1 MSRLLNR
8 LMVGLTLLLAL
19 PLQAAPLSRDQVQ
32 QLLTLSQVRQA
43 HFEQEKQVAGL
54 SQPLKASGELLLV
67 RDLGLWWQQQKP
79 FALTLTLTLTPQR
92 MVQQMADQPATVIDS
107 PQLLEF
113 SQMLLALF
121 GSDEVTLSRY
131 FKVDFQSTEAGW
143 QLLLVPTLTPLDKV
157 FASLTLSGQG
167 QLDELVIADKQGDS
181 TRIRFSAWQE
191 RSLPLTPEEQA
202 RFAAH

>member
-1 MSRLLNR
+1 MSCLLNR
-8 LMVGLTLLLAL
+8 LMVGLALLLAL
-19 PLQAAPLSRDQVQ
+19 PLQAVPLSRDQVQ
-32 QLLTLSQVRQA
+32 QLLTLSPVRQA

-67 RDLGLWWQQQKP
+67 RDLGLWWQQQQP
-79 FALTLTLTLTPQR
+79 FALTLTLTPQR
-92 MVQQMADQPATVIDS
+92 MVQQVAGQPATVIDS

-121 GSDEVTLSRY
+121 GSDEATLSRY
-131 FKVDFQSTEAGW
+131 FKIDFQSTEAGW

-167 QLDELVIADKQGDS
+167 QLDQLIIADKQGDS

>member
-1 MSRLLNR
+1 MSCLLNR
-8 LMVGLTLLLAL
+8 LMVGLALLLAL

-32 QLLTLSQVRQA
+32 QLLTLSPVRQA

-67 RDLGLWWQQQKP
+67 RDLGLWWQQQQP
-79 FALTLTLTLTPQR
+79 FALTLTLTPQR
-92 MVQQMADQPATVIDS
+92 MVQQVAGQPATVIDS

-121 GSDEVTLSRY
+121 GSDEATLRRY
-131 FKVDFQSTEAGW
+131 FKIDFQSTEAGW

-157 FASLTLSGQG
+157 FASITLSGQG

-191 RSLPLTPEEQA
+191 RTLPLTPEEQA
-202 RFAAH
+202 RFATH

>member
-1 MSRLLNR
+1 
-8 LMVGLTLLLAL
+8 MVWLTLLLALPL

-32 QLLTLSQVRQA
+32 QLLTLSEVRQA

-54 SQPLKASGELLLV
+54 SQPLRASGELLLV

-79 FALTLTLTLTPQR
+79 FALTLTLTPQR
-92 MVQQMADQPATVIDS
+92 MAQQMAGQPATVIDS

-121 GSDEVTLSRY
+121 GSDEATLSRY
-131 FKVDFQSTEAGW
+131 FKIDFQSTEAGW

>member
-1 MSRLLNR
+1 MSCLLNR
-8 LMVGLTLLLAL
+8 LMVGLALLLVL

-32 QLLTLSQVRQA
+32 QLLTLSPARQA

-54 SQPLKASGELLLV
+54 SQPLRASGELLLV
-67 RDLGLWWQQQKP
+67 RDLGLWWQQQQP
-79 FALTLTLTLTPQR
+79 FALTLTLTPQR
-92 MVQQMADQPATVIDS
+92 MVQQVAGQPATVIDS

-121 GSDEVTLSRY
+121 GSDEATLSRY
-131 FKVDFQSTEAGW
+131 FKIDFQSTEAGW
-143 QLLLVPTLTPLDKV
+143 QLLLVPTLTPLNKV

-167 QLDELVIADKQGDS
+167 QLDQLIIADKQGDS

-191 RSLPLTPEEQA
+191 RTLPLTPEELA

>member
-8 LMVGLTLLLAL
+8 LMVGLALLLVL

-32 QLLTLSQVRQA
+32 QLLTLSEVRQA

-79 FALTLTLTLTPQR
+79 FALTLTLTPQR
-92 MVQQMADQPATVIDS
+92 MVQQMAGQPATVIDS

-121 GSDEVTLSRY
+121 GSDEATLSRY
-131 FKVDFQSTEAGW
+131 FKIDFQSTEAGW

>member
-1 MSRLLNR
+1 
-8 LMVGLTLLLAL
+8 MVGLVLLLAW
-19 PLQAAPLSRDQVQ
+19 PLQAAPLTRDQVQ
-32 QLLTLSQVRQA
+32 QLLTLSPARQA

-79 FALTLTLTLTPQR
+79 FALTLTLMPQR
-92 MVQQMADQPATVIDS
+92 MVQQVAGQPATVIDS
-107 PQLLEF
+107 PQVLEF

-121 GSDEVTLSRY
+121 GSDEATLSRY
-131 FKVDFQSTEAGW
+131 FSIDFQSLEAGW
-143 QLLLVPTLTPLDKV
+143 QLVMVPTQAPLDKV

-167 QLDELVIADKQGDS
+167 QLDQLLIADKQGDS
-181 TRIRFSAWQE
+181 TRIRFSAWQA
-191 RSLPLTPEEQA
+191 RSLPLTPEKQA

>member
-1 MSRLLNR
+1 MSRLTRPL
-8 LMVGLTLLLAL
+8 LTGLLLL
-19 PLQAAPLSRDQVQ
+19 LTWPLQAAPLSRDQVQ
-32 QLLTLSQVRQA
+32 QLLTLSPVRHA

-79 FALTLTLTLTPQR
+79 FDLTLTLTPQR
-92 MVQQMADQPATVIDS
+92 MVQQVAGQPATVIDS

-121 GSDEVTLSRY
+121 GSDEATLSRY
-131 FKVDFQSTEAGW
+131 FKIDFQSTEAGW

-167 QLDELVIADKQGDS
+167 QLDQLIIADKQGDS

>member
-8 LMVGLTLLLAL
+8 LMVGLALLLVL

-32 QLLTLSQVRQA
+32 QLLTLSEVRQA

-79 FALTLTLTLTPQR
+79 FALTLTLTPQR
-92 MVQQMADQPATVIDS
+92 MAQQMAGQPATVIDS

-121 GSDEVTLSRY
+121 GSDEATLSRY
-131 FKVDFQSTEAGW
+131 FKIDFQSTEAGW

>member
-1 MSRLLNR
+1 MI
-8 LMVGLTLLLAL
+8 GLTLLLAL

-32 QLLTLSQVRQA
+32 QLLTLSPVRQA

-79 FALTLTLTLTPQR
+79 FALTLTPQR
-92 MVQQMADQPATVIDS
+92 MVQQMAGQPVTVIDS

-121 GSDEVTLSRY
+121 GSDEATLSRY
-131 FKVDFQSTEAGW
+131 FKIDFQSTEAGW

-191 RSLPLTPEEQA
+191 RSLPLTHEEQA

>member
-1 MSRLLNR
+1 
-8 LMVGLTLLLAL
+8 MVGLVLLLAW
-19 PLQAAPLSRDQVQ
+19 PLQAAPLTRDQVQ
-32 QLLTLSQVRQA
+32 QLLTLSPARQA

-92 MVQQMADQPATVIDS
+92 MVQQVAGQPATVIDS

-121 GSDEVTLSRY
+121 GSDEATLSRY
-131 FKVDFQSTEAGW
+131 FSIDFQSSEAGW
-143 QLLLVPTLTPLDKV
+143 QLVMVPTQAPLDKV

-167 QLDELVIADKQGDS
+167 QLDQLLIADKQGDS
-181 TRIRFSAWQE
+181 TRIRFSAWQA

>member
-1 MSRLLNR
+1 MGPLLA
-8 LMVGLTLLLAL
+8 GLILLLTW
-19 PLQAAPLSRDQVQ
+19 PLQAAPLSRAEVQ
-32 QLLTLSQVRQA
+32 QLLALSQAKEAR
-43 HFEQEKQVAGL
+43 FEQEKQVAGL

-79 FALTLTLTLTPQR
+79 FPLTLVLTPTR
-92 MVQQMADQPATVIDS
+92 MVQQMAGQPATVIDN

-121 GSDEVTLSRY
+121 GSDEATLSRY
-131 FKVDFQSTEAGW
+131 FSIDFHSTEDGW
-143 QLLLVPTLTPLDKV
+143 QLVLVPTLAPLDKV

-167 QLDELVIADKQGDS
+167 QLDQLLIADKQGDS
-181 TRIRFSAWQE
+181 TRIRFSDWRE
-191 RSLPLTPEEQA
+191 RPLPLTPEEQA

>member
-1 MSRLLNR
+1 VTPFLNR
-8 LMVGLTLLLAL
+8 LMVGLALLLAW
-19 PLQAAPLSRDQVQ
+19 PLQAAPLTRDQVQ
-32 QLLTLSQVRQA
+32 QLLTLSQAKEA

-54 SQPLKASGELLLV
+54 SQPLRASGELLLV

-79 FALTLTLTLTPQR
+79 FPLTLTLTPTR
-92 MVQQMADQPATVIDS
+92 MVQQVADQPATVIDN

-121 GSDEVTLSRY
+121 GSDEATLSRY
-131 FKVDFQSTEAGW
+131 FRIDFHSSEAGW
-143 QLLLVPTLTPLDKV
+143 QLVLVPSQAPLDKV
-157 FASLTLSGQG
+157 FASLTLSGLG
-167 QLDELVIADKQGDS
+167 QLDQLLIADRQGDS
-181 TRIRFSAWQE
+181 TRIRFSGWRE

>member
-1 MSRLLNR
+1 
-8 LMVGLTLLLAL
+8 MVGLALLLAW
-19 PLQAAPLSRDQVQ
+19 PLQAAPLTRDQVQ
-32 QLLTLSQVRQA
+32 QLLTLSQAKEA

-54 SQPLKASGELLLV
+54 SQPLRASGELLLV

-79 FALTLTLTLTPQR
+79 FPLTLTLTPTR
-92 MVQQMADQPATVIDS
+92 MVQQVADQPATVIDN

-121 GSDEVTLSRY
+121 GSDEATLSRY
-131 FKVDFQSTEAGW
+131 FRIDFHSSEAGW
-143 QLLLVPTLTPLDKV
+143 QLVLVPSQTPLDKV
-157 FASLTLSGQG
+157 FASLTLSGLG
-167 QLDELVIADKQGDS
+167 QLDQLLIADRQGDS
-181 TRIRFSAWQE
+181 TRIRFSGWRE

>member
-1 MSRLLNR
+1 MSRLTRPL
-8 LMVGLTLLLAL
+8 LAGLLLL
-19 PLQAAPLSRDQVQ
+19 LTWPLQAAPLSRAEVQ
-32 QLLTLSQVRQA
+32 QLLALSQAKQA
-43 HFEQEKQVAGL
+43 RFEQEKQVAGL

-79 FALTLTLTLTPQR
+79 FPLTLVLTPTR
-92 MVQQMADQPATVIDS
+92 MVQQMAGQPATVIDN

-121 GSDEVTLSRY
+121 GSDEATLSRY
-131 FKVDFQSTEAGW
+131 FSIDFHSTEAGW
-143 QLLLVPTLTPLDKV
+143 QLVLVPTLVPLDKV

-167 QLDELVIADKQGDS
+167 QLDQLLIADKQGDS
-181 TRIRFSAWQE
+181 TRIRFTDWRDRAM
-191 RSLPLTPEEQA
+191 PLTPEEQA

>member
-1 MSRLLNR
+1 MSRLTRPL
-8 LMVGLTLLLAL
+8 LAGLLLL
-19 PLQAAPLSRDQVQ
+19 LTWPLQAAPLSRAGVQ
-32 QLLTLSQVRQA
+32 QLLALNEAKQA
-43 HFEQEKQVAGL
+43 SFEQEKQVAGL

-67 RDLGLWWQQQKP
+67 RDQGLWWQQQKP
-79 FALTLTLTLTPQR
+79 FPLTLVLTPTR
-92 MVQQMADQPATVIDS
+92 MVQQMAGQPATVIDN

-121 GSDEVTLSRY
+121 GSDEATLSRY
-131 FKVDFQSTEAGW
+131 FSIDFQSSEAGW
-143 QLLLVPTLTPLDKV
+143 QLVMVPTQAPLDKV

-167 QLDELVIADKQGDS
+167 QLDQLLIADKQGDS
-181 TRIRFSAWQE
+181 TRIRFSAWQA

>member
-1 MSRLLNR
+1 
-8 LMVGLTLLLAL
+8 MVGLVLLLAW
-19 PLQAAPLSRDQVQ
+19 PLQAAPLTRDQVQ
-32 QLLTLSQVRQA
+32 QLLTLSPARQA

-54 SQPLKASGELLLV
+54 IQPLKASGELLLV

-79 FALTLTLTLTPQR
+79 FALTLTLTPQR
-92 MVQQMADQPATVIDS
+92 MVQQVAGQPATVIDS

-131 FKVDFQSTEAGW
+131 FSIDFQSSEAGW
-143 QLLLVPTLTPLDKV
+143 QLVMVPTQAPLDKV

-167 QLDELVIADKQGDS
+167 QLDQLLIADKQGDS
-181 TRIRFSAWQE
+181 TRIRFSAWQA

>member
-1 MSRLLNR
+1 
-8 LMVGLTLLLAL
+8 MVGLVLLLAW
-19 PLQAAPLSRDQVQ
+19 PLQAAPLTRDQVQ
-32 QLLTLSQVRQA
+32 QLLTLSPARQA
-43 HFEQEKQVAGL
+43 RFEQEKQVAGL

-92 MVQQMADQPATVIDS
+92 MVQQMAGQPATVIDS

-121 GSDEVTLSRY
+121 GSDEATLSRY
-131 FKVDFQSTEAGW
+131 FSIDFQSSEAGW
-143 QLLLVPTLTPLDKV
+143 QLVMVPTQAPLDKV

-167 QLDELVIADKQGDS
+167 QLDQLIIADKQGDS
-181 TRIRFSAWQE
+181 TRIRFSAWQA

-202 RFAAH
+202 RFALH